1 MSEGS
6 KVNIAVADRVLL
18 HLFAHYEQLDQYM
31 VTSDLTRNGI
41 AQACAQHPPNV
52 SRAMKDLLLD
62 GLVEEHSRSIINE
75 DRRKKAWQL
84 TPAGH
89 STAKRRYND
98 LAKVKVLLR
107 GKDGKLL
114 EIEAGEAAD
123 RLSTDIGLLQILL
136 HSQYEGALTYGDIR
150 FGLIKKKNEGKDTPQ
165 PGRLVPF
172 LGAHA
177 TYHTEAPQ
185 TREVH
190 GRESERE
197 LIDSWM
203 EEKVLVWWF
212 MESQELENQH
222 SFPTGFQ
229 NIKWRIKISLCVGIH
244 AIHGTRNWGLQ
255 QAFFTDLAWM
265 KTMIHTI

>member
-1 MSEGS
+1 M
-6 KVNIAVADRVLL
+6 
-18 HLFAHYEQLDQYM
+18 
-31 VTSDLTRNGI
+31 
-41 AQACAQHPPNV
+41 
-52 SRAMKDLLLD
+52 
-62 GLVEEHSRSIINE
+62 
-75 DRRKKAWQL
+75 
-84 TPAGH
+84 
-89 STAKRRYND
+89 
-98 LAKVKVLLR
+98 KVLLR

-203 EEKVLVWWF
+203 EEKVLAWWF

-229 NIKWRIKISLCVGIH
+229 NIKWRIKISVCWYPCHPWDKELGLATSLLHRFGVDENHDPYNLIETLPSNPEQRWMLNYGIGACLH
-244 AIHGTRNWGLQ
+244 I
-255 QAFFTDLAWM
+255 
-265 KTMIHTI
+265 